1 MNHSILLPI
10 ITFLPVGGAFVTYL
24 TGRKSKTARNIVADL
39 FCAADLVLAAFLFFR
54 VFQGETLSFTIPFV
68 CVRGLYFTMDGFRS
82 LYVLIA
88 CWMWFVTTVFSG
100 DYLARYRSR
109 NRYYLFVMITFG
121 ATVGMFLAD
130 DLFTAYIFFEIMSL
144 SSYVMVAQEETKGAL
159 RAGETYLGVAVIGG
173 MVMLMGL
180 FLLENAVGT
189 LNISALAYWCSQY
202 KDRVMLYAAGACLLV
217 GFGAKAGMFP
227 LHIWLP
233 KAHPVAPAP
242 ASALLSG
249 ILTKCGVFGILI
261 TGNYILYHDEK
272 WGRLILFL
280 GVVTMVI
287 GAVLAVFSVDLKR
300 TLACSSMSQIGFI
313 LVGAGFMQLLGEENA
328 LAARGAF
335 LHMVNHS
342 LLKLVLFVT
351 AGVVYMNV
359 HRLNLNDVRGFGRKK
374 PFLHFAFLMG
384 VLGITGVP
392 GWNGYVSKTL
402 LHESIVEYAHHAAA
416 TGGSAGIYTAV
427 EWIFLISGGL
437 TCAYMLKLYICLFWE
452 KNTQMQ
458 EHYDEMKKYM
468 HPVSRIVLGLSAL
481 ILPVLGFGAS
491 VITDRIADL
500 GQPFLRSALPEH
512 AVAYFSWE
520 NLKGGLISLGIGAAV
535 YLLVIRTLLM
545 VRTEQGGKI
554 YADRWPAKLDLENLI
569 YRPLVLTVLPMI
581 GAFFSRILD
590 KLLDTIIFVGLKTVF
605 KERRKPPKY
614 TMFSFMRFNSRETSV
629 QREILGSFSFSLL
642 LFALGLSAV
651 LIYLVLV

>member
-1 MNHSILLPI
+1 MNESILLPVI
-10 ITFLPVGGAFVTYL
+10 AFLPICGAFVTYL
-24 TGRKSKTARNIVADL
+24 TGRRSRKARDIVADL
-39 FCAADLVLAAFLFFR
+39 LCLADLALALWLFAG
-54 VFQGETLSFTIPFV
+54 VFQGKTFSFTIPYI
-68 CVRGLYFTMDGFRS
+68 CVRGLSFTADGFRS
-82 LYVLIA
+82 IYVLIA

-100 DYLARYRSR
+100 DYLARYRNR
-109 NRYYLFVMITFG
+109 NRYYFFVMITFG
-121 ATVGMFLAD
+121 ATAGMFLAE
-130 DLFTAYIFFEIMSL
+130 DLLTAYIFFEIMSL

-159 RAGETYLGVAVIGG
+159 RAGDTYLGVAVIGG

-180 FLLENAVGT
+180 FLLEHTIGT
-189 LNISALAYWCSQY
+189 LNISALAYWCDQV
-202 KDRVMLYAAGACLLV
+202 KDKRMLYAAGACLLT

-249 ILTKCGVFGILI
+249 ILTKCGVFGILV
-261 TGNYILYHDEK
+261 TGSYILYHDEK
-272 WGRLILFL
+272 WGKLILAL
-280 GVVTMVI
+280 GLVTMVL

-342 LLKLVLFVT
+342 LLKLVLFVC
-351 AGVVYMNV
+351 AGVVYMNI
-359 HRLNLNDVRGFGRKK
+359 HRLNLNDIRGFGRKK

-392 GWNGYVSKTL
+392 GWNGYISKTL
-402 LHESIVEYAHHAAA
+402 LHESIVEYTRHIAA
-416 TGGSAGIYTAV
+416 SAGTQGLYTAI
-427 EWIFLISGGL
+427 EWVFLISGGL

-452 KNTQMQ
+452 KNAQLQ
-458 EHYDEMKKYM
+458 EHYDEKKRYM
-468 HPVSRIVLGLSAL
+468 HPVSRIVLGISAL
-481 ILPVLGFGAS
+481 MLPVMGFGAS
-491 VITDRIADL
+491 YIMDRIADL

-512 AVAYFSWE
+512 AVSYFAWN

-535 YLLVIRTLLM
+535 YLLVIRCLLM
-545 VRTEQGGKI
+545 VRTESGARI

-569 YRPLVLTVLPMI
+569 YRPVMLTVLPFI
-581 GAFFSRILD
+581 GALVSRICD
-590 KLLDTIIFVGLKTVF
+590 KLVDTLVFAGMKTIFRERTVPS
-605 KERRKPPKY
+605 RY
-614 TMFSFMRFNSRETSV
+614 TLFSFMRFNSRETSV
-629 QREILGSFSFSLL
+629 QREILSSFSFSLL
-642 LFALGLSAV
+642 LFAVGFSAV